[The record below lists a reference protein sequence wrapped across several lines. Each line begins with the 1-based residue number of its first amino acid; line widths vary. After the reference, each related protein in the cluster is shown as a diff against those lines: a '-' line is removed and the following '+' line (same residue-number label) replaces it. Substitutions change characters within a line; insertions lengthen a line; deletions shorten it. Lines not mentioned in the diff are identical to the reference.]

1 MSFGSKYVT
10 MPTAISVAILAPTSI
25 PLKDQTG
32 TSADHSASNDRRRH
46 SGLLNPQRSSPFV
59 PCLAVLNR
67 NGFGPGGYGPN
78 GPDHKGGT
86 STSGRYGS
94 AAAPSARLLSLIINA
109 SSGELMLGQTALDDP
124 DVEVGPQPGKFFYR
138 RIGH

>member
-25 PLKDQTG
+25 PLRDQTG
-32 TSADHSASNDRRRH
+32 ASADHSTSNDRRRH

-59 PCLAVLNR
+59 SCLAVLNR

-78 GPDHKGGT
+78 GPTIKGGQAL
-86 STSGRYGS
+86 
-94 AAAPSARLLSLIINA
+94 AADMAPPPPPKFVSYDLLS
-109 SSGELMLGQTALDDP
+109 M
-124 DVEVGPQPGKFFYR
+124 
-138 RIGH
+138 